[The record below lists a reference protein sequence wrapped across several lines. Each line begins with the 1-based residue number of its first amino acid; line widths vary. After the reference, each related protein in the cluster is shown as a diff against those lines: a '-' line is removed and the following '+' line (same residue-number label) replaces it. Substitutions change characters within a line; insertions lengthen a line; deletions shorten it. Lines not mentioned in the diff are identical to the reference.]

1 MSFQTSNLTFLIESR
16 YEDTHFYTYLLSI
29 SDFSSHFILE
39 IFDGIAVLTD
49 RHVAEANVAS
59 SISQGELYKIQILSS
74 GARGLLVAMVCY
86 GISDTFTKQGCN
98 FSVMGALPMN
108 MAQIRGSFSTLIEI
122 KKQTKGI
129 AIGHECTEM
138 NVRRWISELHDVG
151 LIKSSSG
158 SRSLGVGRSFNGGR
172 SEKVFH
178 DFLSYHFN
186 SM

>member
-1 MSFQTSNLTFLIESR
+1 MRHLSFPF
-16 YEDTHFYTYLLSI
+16 
-29 SDFSSHFILE
+29 FSSHFNLE
-39 IFDGIAVLTD
+39 IFDGVAVLTD

-59 SISQGELYKIQILSS
+59 SLSQGELYKIQILSS

-86 GISDTFTKQGCN
+86 GVSDTFTKQSYGS
-98 FSVMGALPMN
+98 SVMGAMPMN

-151 LIKSSSG
+151 LIKGGSS
-158 SRSLGVGRSFNGGR
+158 SLGVGRSFKAGR
-172 SEKVFH
+172 SEKVLH
-178 DFLSYHFN
+178 DQYSCHCNLV
-186 SM
+186 